1 MTAAAHSVAIE
12 LADLRNICGGV
23 SNKLKHLCGCQ

>member
-1 MTAAAHSVAIE
+1 MTAAAHSVAVQ
-12 LADLRNICGGV
+12 LVDLRNICGVV